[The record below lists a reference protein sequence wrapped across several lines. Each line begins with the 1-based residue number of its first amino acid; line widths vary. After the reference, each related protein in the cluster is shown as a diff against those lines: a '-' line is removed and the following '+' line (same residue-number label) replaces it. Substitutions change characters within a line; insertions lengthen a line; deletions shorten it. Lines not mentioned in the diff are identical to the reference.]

1 MAPRPNGR
9 PNGRLSAVGSAESEA
24 HGARTRRAQT
34 RPVLVM
40 IPGTL
45 CDGRLFER
53 QARQLRGQ
61 AQVLRVDWQHLRHA
75 TDPIDALLR
84 QLPARFSLAGFSLGG
99 LWAVQVLARAPER
112 VERLAL
118 IASNAE
124 GSSRRALRRGARLWR
139 LWQAQGA
146 GAVARACKPA
156 YFHHPRQRQRHAR
169 LVRDMA
175 AATPRRVA
183 KVQFDWAGRRPDGL
197 RVLAR
202 SAAPLLLVS
211 GEYDQ
216 LCPRALQ
223 QRIVEAAPAVRW
235 TELPRCGHFL
245 PLEAPARLT
254 GLLRSWLAEPAPTSR
269 ENPLD
274 HT

>member
-1 MAPRPNGR
+1 MRCAD
-9 PNGRLSAVGSAESEA
+9 
-24 HGARTRRAQT
+24 T

-45 CDGRLFER
+45 CDGRLFDR
-53 QARQLRGQ
+53 QARELRSQ
-61 AQVLRVDWQHLRHA
+61 AQVVRVDWQHLRHS

-84 QLPARFSLAGFSLGG
+84 RLPERFSLAGFSLGG
-99 LWAVQVLARAPER
+99 LWAVQVLARAPQH

-124 GSSRRALRRGARLWR
+124 GASRRTRRRGATLWR

-146 GAVARACKPA
+146 QAVARACKPA
-156 YFHHPRQRQRHAR
+156 YFHHHRQRQTHAG

-175 AATPRRVA
+175 VATPPRVA
-183 KVQFDWAGRRPDGL
+183 KAQFDWAGRRPDGL
-197 RVLAR
+197 RVLAQ
-202 SAAPLLLVS
+202 ATAPTLLVS
-211 GEYDQ
+211 GEHDR

-223 QRIVEAAPAVRW
+223 QRILQAAPTVQWA
-235 TELPRCGHFL
+235 ELPRCGHFL
-245 PLEAPARLT
+245 PLEAPARLAH
-254 GLLRSWLAEPAPTSR
+254 LLRSWLAQPAPISL